1 MMAHDQVAKQKARA
15 PRETVPCIVELEAT
29 HDHFHAHVDL
39 LGVLVDAGDSVLLR
53 QAPSRLA
60 FGERRS
66 YSSVAEIEHAGIIKR
81 AWTKLVGRF
90 GFQELYD
97 VGFEG

>member
-1 MMAHDQVAKQKARA
+1 MKAIARSDLPSPA
-15 PRETVPCIVELEAT
+15 DRGQTVPCLIELEST

-39 LGVLVDAGDSVLLR
+39 LDVLVEPGDSVLVHNT
-53 QAPSRLA
+53 PSRIE
-60 FGERRS
+60 FGEVHS
-66 YSSVAEIEHAGIIKR
+66 YTSVARVERAGLLAR

-90 GFQELYD
+90 GFQDLYD